1 MRENE
6 KKDIVIHQNKL
17 SYGKFEEFE
26 LRELK
31 LLLKLIAE
39 YSKDPQPKV
48 FLEAKDIKRF
58 VNMERDNYSVF
69 ETLIRRL
76 GKREILIKD
85 PEKNRYV
92 VYHIF
97 SKLYFD
103 LDNKVVELS
112 YTPDFLPLI
121 SNLEKNFC
129 KYDLENIE
137 KLKSKY
143 SVLFYIRA
151 KAEMFKKKFYLSA
164 DELSSLYGKKYL
176 EDRNLDK
183 KVIFPMLKE
192 INEHTDI
199 VISTEKE
206 YEAQQRGRSKVKGYI
221 FKIDKKTLTVSPEL
235 EKAIAKAKR
244 NIYIAK
250 SKTLNDGTVQ
260 ILLGSM
266 NEAQLIAGLNRA
278 YEVINKDFIALK
290 YLQKVIEQAEVT
302 EKNIKDSKVGEPTKK
317 KKEKEIP
324 KVSDEILAMEIEIIS
339 YAVNKMNIDKGF
351 FETMKRNN
359 NMLYKLTLAEY
370 KKEMDQEKEK
380 KEKSIDGTML

>member
-1 MRENE
+1 MKQNE
-6 KKDIVIHQNKL
+6 RKDIVIHQNKL

-39 YSKDPQPKV
+39 YSKNPQPKV
-48 FLEAKDIKRF
+48 FLEARDIKRF
-58 VNMERDNYSVF
+58 VNMERDNYSIF
-69 ETLIRRL
+69 ESLIRRL

-97 SKLYFD
+97 SRLYFD
-103 LDNKVVELS
+103 LDNKIVELS

-143 SVLFYIRA
+143 SLLFYIRA
-151 KAEMFKKKFYLSA
+151 KAEMFKKKFYLSI
-164 DELSSLYGKKYL
+164 DDISSLFGKKYGTKT
-176 EDRNLDK
+176 ENIDTK
-183 KVIFPMLKE
+183 IIVPMLKE

-206 YEAQQRGRSKVKGYI
+206 YEAQQRGRSKVKGYT
-221 FKIDKKTLTVSPEL
+221 FKVDKKTLTVSPEL
-235 EKAIAKAKR
+235 EKAITKAKR

-260 ILLGSM
+260 ILLGTMS
-266 NEAQLIAGLNRA
+266 EIQLIAGLNRA
-278 YEVINKDFIALK
+278 YEVINRDFTALK
-290 YLQKVIEQAEVT
+290 YLQKVIEQAEIT
-302 EKNIKDSKVGEPTKK
+302 EKNSKDNSKIEEPEEKQRK
-317 KKEKEIP
+317 KEIP
-324 KVSDEILAMEIEIIS
+324 KVSDEVLELENEIIK

-359 NMLYKLTLAEY
+359 NMLYKLTLVEY
-370 KKEMDQEKEK
+370 KKQMEQE
-380 KEKSIDGTML
+380 KEKSIDETML

>member
-1 MRENE
+1 MKQNE
-6 KKDIVIHQNKL
+6 RKDIVIHQNKL

-31 LLLKLIAE
+31 LLLRLLAE
-39 YSKDPQPKV
+39 YSKNPQPKV

-58 VNMERDNYSVF
+58 INMDRKSYSEF
-69 ETLIRRL
+69 ETLVRRL

-85 PEKNRYV
+85 PMKNRYV

-103 LDNKVVELS
+103 LDSQVIELS
-112 YTPDFLPLI
+112 YTSDFLPLI

-143 SVLFYIRA
+143 SLLFYIRA
-151 KAEMFKKKFYLSA
+151 KAEMFKKKFYLSI
-164 DELSSLYGKKYL
+164 DDISSLFGKKYGTKT
-176 EDRNLDK
+176 ENIDIK
-183 KVIFPMLKE
+183 IIVPMLKE

-206 YEAQQRGRSKVKGYI
+206 YEAQQRGRSKVKGYT
-221 FKIDKKTLTVSPEL
+221 FKVDKKTLTVSHEL
-235 EKAIAKAKR
+235 EKAITKAKR

-260 ILLGSM
+260 ILLGTMS
-266 NEAQLIAGLNRA
+266 EIQLIAGLNRA
-278 YEVINKDFIALK
+278 YEVINRDFTALK
-290 YLQKVIEQAEVT
+290 YLQKVIEQAEIT
-302 EKNIKDSKVGEPTKK
+302 EKNSKDNSKIEEPEEKQRK
-317 KKEKEIP
+317 KEIP
-324 KVSDEILAMEIEIIS
+324 KVSDEVLEVENEIIK

-359 NMLYKLTLAEY
+359 NMLYKLTLVEY
-370 KKEMDQEKEK
+370 KKQMEQE
-380 KEKSIDGTML
+380 KEKSIDETML

>member
-151 KAEMFKKKFYLSA
+151 KAEMFKKKFSLSL
-164 DELSSLYGKKYL
+164 DDISNLYGKKYGGKT
-176 EDRNLDK
+176 ENIDIK
-183 KVIFPMLKE
+183 IIVPMLKE

-235 EKAIAKAKR
+235 EKAVAKAKR

-278 YEVINKDFIALK
+278 YEVINRDFTALK

-302 EKNIKDSKVGEPTKK
+302 EKNIKDTKVKEPEENKN
-317 KKEKEIP
+317 EKEIP
-324 KVSDEILAMEIEIIS
+324 KVSDEVLEREIEIIN

-359 NMLYKLTLAEY
+359 SMLYKLTLAEY
-370 KKEMDQEKEK
+370 KKQMEQE

>member
-1 MRENE
+1 M
-6 KKDIVIHQNKL
+6 
-17 SYGKFEEFE
+17 
-26 LRELK
+26 
-31 LLLKLIAE
+31 
-39 YSKDPQPKV
+39 
-48 FLEAKDIKRF
+48 
-58 VNMERDNYSVF
+58 
-69 ETLIRRL
+69 
-76 GKREILIKD
+76 KD

-97 SKLYFD
+97 SRLYFD
-103 LDNKVVELS
+103 LDNKIVELS

-143 SVLFYIRA
+143 SLLFYIRA
-151 KAEMFKKKFYLSA
+151 KAEMFKKKFYLSI
-164 DELSSLYGKKYL
+164 DDISSLFGKKYGTKA
-176 EDRNLDK
+176 ENIDIK
-183 KVIFPMLKE
+183 IIVPMLKE

-206 YEAQQRGRSKVKGYI
+206 YEAQQRGRSKVKGYT
-221 FKIDKKTLTVSPEL
+221 FKIDKKTLTVSHEL
-235 EKAIAKAKR
+235 EKAITKAKR

-260 ILLGSM
+260 ILLGTMS
-266 NEAQLIAGLNRA
+266 EIQLIAGLNKA
-278 YEVINKDFIALK
+278 YEVINRDFTALK
-290 YLQKVIEQAEVT
+290 YLQKVIEQAEIT
-302 EKNIKDSKVGEPTKK
+302 EKNSKDNSKIEEPEEKQRK
-317 KKEKEIP
+317 KEIP
-324 KVSDEILAMEIEIIS
+324 KVSDEVLELEAEIIR

-359 NMLYKLTLAEY
+359 NMLYKLTLVEY
-370 KKEMDQEKEK
+370 KKQMDQE

>member
-69 ETLIRRL
+69 ESLIRRL

-103 LDNKVVELS
+103 LDNKIVELS

-151 KAEMFKKKFYLSA
+151 KAEMFKKKFSLSL
-164 DELSSLYGKKYL
+164 DDISSLYGKKYISYT
-176 EDRNLDK
+176 ENIDK
-183 KVIFPMLKE
+183 KIIIPMLKE

-199 VISTEKE
+199 VIFTEKE

-278 YEVINKDFIALK
+278 YEVINRDFTALK
-290 YLQKVIEQAEVT
+290 YLQKVIEQAEIT
-302 EKNIKDSKVGEPTKK
+302 EKNSKDTKVEEPEEK

-324 KVSDEILAMEIEIIS
+324 KVSDEVLEIESEIIN
-339 YAVNKMNIDKGF
+339 YAVKKMNIDKGF

-359 NMLYKLTLAEY
+359 NLLYKLTLAEY
-370 KKEMDQEKEK
+370 KKQMDKE

>member
-1 MRENE
+1 MKENE
-6 KKDIVIHQNKL
+6 KKDIVVHQNKL

-97 SKLYFD
+97 SKLFFD
-103 LDNKVVELS
+103 LDNKIVELS

-151 KAEMFKKKFYLSA
+151 KAEMFKKKFSLSL
-164 DELSSLYGKKYL
+164 DDISNLYGKKYGVKT
-176 EDRNLDK
+176 ENIDIK
-183 KVIFPMLKE
+183 IIIPMLKE

-278 YEVINKDFIALK
+278 YEVINRDFTALK
-290 YLQKVIEQAEVT
+290 YLQKVIEQAEIT
-302 EKNIKDSKVGEPTKK
+302 EKNSKDTKVEKQEEKK
-317 KKEKEIP
+317 TEKEIP
-324 KVSDEILAMEIEIIS
+324 KVSDEVLEIEGEIIN

-351 FETMKRNN
+351 FETMRRNN
-359 NMLYKLTLAEY
+359 NLLYKLTLAEY
-370 KKEMDQEKEK
+370 KKQMDQE

>member
-143 SVLFYIRA
+143 SILFYIRA
-151 KAEMFKKKFYLSA
+151 KAEMFKKKFYLSF
-164 DELSSLYGKKYL
+164 DDISSLYGKKYTSYT
-176 EDRNLDK
+176 ENIDK
-183 KVIFPMLKE
+183 KIIFPMLKE

-260 ILLGSM
+260 ILLGTMS
-266 NEAQLIAGLNRA
+266 EDQLIAGLNRA

-302 EKNIKDSKVGEPTKK
+302 EKSIKDSKVGEPTEK

-324 KVSDEILAMEIEIIS
+324 KVSDEILEMEIEIIS
-339 YAVNKMNIDKGF
+339 YAVNKMSIDKGF

-370 KKEMDQEKEK
+370 KKQMDQE